1 MSSNIYAF
9 VIQNK
14 KGENMLAVPNNAFR
28 IDKALYLA
36 DRVYDKVILQFKSN
50 QKVDRHFIIDHD
62 LAGIIYITDQ
72 FIFQLFISSAHI
84 AVGYDLIKK
93 LVNSFSASKVSDA
106 SSMEKKIFEVYF
118 MLHQSMYQKFIDHK
132 LFNINFKNQNIKNAI
147 EDKLCDKDVIK
158 TRFGSMQQQQI
169 GSTLSSK
176 IFEERDAI
184 SVIPYKYAKKNYN
197 NTKTNQ
203 FLQSFNN
210 KIEIPTSVFNK
221 NNHDSQRETIR
232 NKLYTFAFQMKVKNA
247 CPQSDS
253 IRMSYPLNKSNL
265 KLIDKIKPK
274 IQSFSSQQMQLLK
287 QKYGNKINHQIIQEN
302 IENQFNGIQ
311 FVQNGKNIKVDNN
324 HSNGKNNVDSNNQQL
339 ASQNKDKNQVNPVFI
354 NNTNINNNIYQQS
367 QLTKQQQNGLQ
378 HSNLVQ
384 QEQNYQKD
392 PVQQIQQQL
401 QAQTNKH
408 EDLLDFDFHDQL
420 NENNNSNKE
429 DNFRHNN
436 QQIQFFS
443 NQQNNFINF
452 QNQQQQ
458 QEIDLI

>member
-14 KGENMLAVPNNAFR
+14 KGETMLAVPNNAFR
-28 IDKALYLA
+28 TDKALYLA

-50 QKVDRHFIIDHD
+50 SKVDRHFIIDHNI
-62 LAGIIYITDQ
+62 AGIIYITDQ

-93 LVNSFSASKVSDA
+93 LVNAFNACKVLDA
-106 SSMEKKIFEVYF
+106 SNMEKKIFEVYF
-118 MLHQSMYQKFIDHK
+118 MLHQSIYQKFIDHK
-132 LFNINFKNQNIKNAI
+132 LFNINFKNQYIKNAI

-184 SVIPYKYAKKNYN
+184 SVIPYKYAKKYYN

-210 KIEIPTSVFNK
+210 KIEIPTAVFNQ
-221 NNHDSQRETIR
+221 NNHESKREAIR
-232 NKLYTFAFQMKVKNA
+232 NKLYTFAFQMKVKSA
-247 CPQSDS
+247 CSQSDS
-253 IRMSYPLNKSNL
+253 TRMSYPLNKSNL
-265 KLIDKIKPK
+265 KFIDKLKPK

-311 FVQNGKNIKVDNN
+311 FIQNDKNVKSDNN
-324 HSNGKNNVDSNNQQL
+324 RSNGKTNIDSNKQQL
-339 ASQNKDKNQVNPVFI
+339 ASQSKDKNQINPVFV
-354 NNTNINNNIYQQS
+354 NNTNVNNNNINQQ
-367 QLTKQQQNGLQ
+367 QQQNGLQ
-378 HSNLVQ
+378 HNNLVQ
-384 QEQNYQKD
+384 SENKQQKI
-392 PVQQIQQQL
+392 PIQQMQQQL
-401 QAQTNKH
+401 QSQSNKH

-420 NENNNSNKE
+420 NDNSNKE
-429 DNFRHNN
+429 DSSQHKN

-452 QNQQQQ
+452 PNQQQ

>member
-14 KGENMLAVPNNAFR
+14 KGENMLAVPNNNFR

-36 DRVYDKVILQFKSN
+36 DRVYDKVILQFKCN

-62 LAGIIYITDQ
+62 IAGIIYITDQ

-93 LVNSFSASKVSDA
+93 LVNSFNASKVLDA
-106 SSMEKKIFEVYF
+106 STMEKKIFEIYF

-132 LFNINFKNQNIKNAI
+132 LFNINFKNQYIKSVI

-184 SVIPYKYAKKNYN
+184 SVIPYKYAKRNYN
-197 NTKTNQ
+197 NTKTVQ

-210 KIEIPTSVFNK
+210 KIEIPTATVFNQ
-221 NNHDSQRETIR
+221 NNHDSKREAIR
-232 NKLYTFAFQMKVKNA
+232 NKLYTFAFQMKVKSA
-247 CPQSDS
+247 CSQSDS

-265 KLIDKIKPK
+265 KFIDKLKPK
-274 IQSFSSQQMQLLK
+274 IQSFSSQQMQMLK

-311 FVQNGKNIKVDNN
+311 FIQNGKNIKSIN
-324 HSNGKNNVDSNNQQL
+324 NGKNNGDSNNQQQL
-339 ASQNKDKNQVNPVFI
+339 VSQNKDKNQVNPVFI
-354 NNTNINNNIYQQS
+354 NNNIVNNINQQP
-367 QLTKQQQNGLQ
+367 QQQQNGFQ
-378 HSNLVQ
+378 HNNLVQ
-384 QEQNYQKD
+384 QEQYQQKV
-392 PVQQIQQQL
+392 PIQQIQQQL
-401 QAQTNKH
+401 QPQANNH
-408 EDLLDFDFHDQL
+408 EDLLDFDFHDQQQ
-420 NENNNSNKE
+420 NENSNKE
-429 DNFRHNN
+429 DKFKHNN

-458 QEIDLI
+458 EIDLI